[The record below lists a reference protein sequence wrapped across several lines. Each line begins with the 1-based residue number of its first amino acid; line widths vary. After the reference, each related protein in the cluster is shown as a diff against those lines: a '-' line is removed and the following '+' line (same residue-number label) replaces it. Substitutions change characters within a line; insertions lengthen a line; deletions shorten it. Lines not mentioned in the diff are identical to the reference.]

1 MIDEERGALEFY
13 AAVVD
18 LFLPERCLE
27 ILPEFEIGI
36 FDIDLLL
43 AKSLKNKVLD

>member
-1 MIDEERGALEFY
+1 MIDEQGGALEFY

-18 LFLPERCLE
+18 LFLPEWCLE
-27 ILPEFEIGI
+27 ILPEPEICI

-43 AKSLKNKVLD
+43 TKSLEDEVLD